1 MRRSELGYLCE
12 ENAVMG
18 ANVGD
23 KRGDKRR
30 GRRPA
35 LEPADK
41 RRLAARIAKMVLVDR
56 LEQKDILQQLT
67 KSEPSLAHIDASTVS
82 RLYRFALDTGI
93 VRVHID
99 ENAPFKPP
107 RVESLERELVAA
119 YALQSAIVADAPGHA
134 ETLESSLADD
144 RLHQALG
151 QLCADYLDTIVRQN
165 EIVALSSGRAV
176 FYTCESLFNKHILD
190 KRNVRGVKVVSLNG
204 NIAAEVWSMESPD
217 ARRAMDADVSGTW
230 LARAFPDAQLIRL
243 SLPVAVKTPDMKNA
257 WLTEGPGRWISAD
270 VWRNKSR
277 LGNTPTGQAVE
288 DEVYVPTLALV
299 GIGGVRANSGHRFIV
314 GLHEPMLGNLQPEL
328 SKMIDLI
335 ERLSATTPFS
345 CAIGDICNRLFITLA
360 AKRHLSNATLTE
372 IESYVEAIN
381 DRLLSVKFEQL
392 HLVPKVVV
400 IAGGATKFDAIQ
412 SVLEWQSMGW
422 KQPIVHDLCTD
433 RETAVR
439 LLEARRASGR
449 R

>member
-1 MRRSELGYLCE
+1 MIST
-12 ENAVMG
+12 
-18 ANVGD
+18 
-23 KRGDKRR
+23 GDKRR

-35 LEPADK
+35 LDPNDR

-56 LEQKDILQQLT
+56 LEQKEILQQLT
-67 KSEPSLAHIDASTVS
+67 KGEPGLAHIDASTIS

-107 RVESLERELVAA
+107 RMDHLERELVAA
-119 YALQSAIVADAPGHA
+119 YELQSAIVADTTGHE

-176 FYTCESLFNKHILD
+176 FYACESLFNKHIFD
-190 KRNVRGVKVVSLNG
+190 KRNVRGVKVVSMNG

-217 ARRAMDADVSGTW
+217 ARRAMDADISGAW

-243 SLPVAVKTPDMKNA
+243 SLPVAVKSPDMVQD
-257 WLTEGPGRWISAD
+257 WLSEGPGRWISQQ
-270 VWRNKSR
+270 VWEEKAKQ
-277 LGNTPTGQAVE
+277 GNAPSVPPEE
-288 DEVYVPTLALV
+288 DEVFVPTLALV
-299 GIGGVRANSGHRFIV
+299 GIGGVRAKSGHRFIV

-328 SKMIDLI
+328 SRMIELI
-335 ERLSATTPFS
+335 EAYTGNGNGKIS
-345 CAIGDICNRLFITLA
+345 CAIGDLCNRLFITLA
-360 AKRHLSNATLTE
+360 ARKHLPPAKLE
-372 IESYVEAIN
+372 ELEGYVKAIN
-381 DRLLSVKFEQL
+381 ERLLSITFEQL
-392 HLVPKVVV
+392 YLVPKVVV
-400 IAGGATKFDAIQ
+400 VAGGASKVDAIR
-412 SVLEWQSMGW
+412 SVLEWQAMGW
-422 KQPIVHDLCTD
+422 RQPIVHDLCTD

-439 LLEARRASGR
+439 LLEAKRSPRRG
-449 R
+449 